1 MRRPPAPAR
10 LPRALALLVVLAVLT
25 ALGVGALASPA
36 EATRR
41 TVSDSRH
48 DVLKQ
53 TGQEAPERAPQNA
66 SADLVRFTTS
76 MGRRTLVLSSTVRS
90 LPRNYWAMLWRV
102 QHRRRRRAHRRPA
115 QDRRGPAHAEPGRH
129 PGAPARAC
137 ARRSSGAATASSSR
151 CRCAAWARPPRC
163 RPAPAARPPSAT
175 SAGSSPT
182 TRCAAAGSP
191 GRPAPGPAGQ
201 ARREGPAMGAPTRRQ
216 LVAGRP
222 PRPGRSHHLVTGPT
236 IGGLGHVTALEL
248 VRRGA
253 RVVLAGRSEREA
265 ARDRGRRAGRGAR
278 APSSC
283 GCRSTSPPSP
293 PSARRPPGPPT
304 SGRSTCWSTTPA

>member
-53 TGQEAPERAPQNA
+53 TGQQAPERAPQNA

-102 QHRRRRRAHRRPA
+102 RTDAGVEHTVDLLKTGEVRLTLSQAGTPVACEGLRKKVERRR
-115 QDRRGPAHAEPGRH
+115 DRVVVAVPLRCLGSPTSVQT
-129 PGAPARAC
+129 GAG
-137 ARRSSGAATASSSR
+137 SAATERDFGRIFTDDALR
-151 CRCAAWARPPRC
+151 GGRFTQGDLRL
-163 RPAPAARPPSAT
+163 
-175 SAGSSPT
+175 
-182 TRCAAAGSP
+182 
-191 GRPAPGPAGQ
+191 GRP
-201 ARREGPAMGAPTRRQ
+201 
-216 LVAGRP
+216 VK
-222 PRPGRSHHLVTGPT
+222 
-236 IGGLGHVTALEL
+236 
-248 VRRGA
+248 
-253 RVVLAGRSEREA
+253 
-265 ARDRGRRAGRGAR
+265 RDGKGRR
-278 APSSC
+278 
-283 GCRSTSPPSP
+283 
-293 PSARRPPGPPT
+293 
-304 SGRSTCWSTTPA
+304 